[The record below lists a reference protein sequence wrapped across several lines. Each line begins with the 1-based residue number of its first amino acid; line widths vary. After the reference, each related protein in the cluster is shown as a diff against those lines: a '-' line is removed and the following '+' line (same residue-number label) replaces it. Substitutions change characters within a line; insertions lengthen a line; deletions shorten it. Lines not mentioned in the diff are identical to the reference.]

1 MKRDFQEEYQNYIES
16 DMPDLWSRIEPN
28 LREKGGETESGEAGD
43 GNMSLE
49 NREKQEQGKEQ
60 GTDKQKKVIYLL
72 KRVIPVAAC
81 LCALAIGIRVI
92 GVSKRSFIM
101 MDRESANAPEYEEET
116 ESASEPEEDAGMAYE
131 EEMES
136 VDEAAE
142 EPAAAGEGIAADES
156 FDVTDDMDDAVSES
170 AAPAEAPME
179 TAGAEETAG
188 IYGDTAEG
196 TKTNGM
202 AETGEAVIVEGAV
215 LSKIAVAS
223 EEMQE
228 EGYAYAYT
236 FRLEDNSRLVV
247 YLTNDQCRELE
258 ESGVEIRRQAVY
270 KLSVFPMKTNESMGE
285 TAVGEGFLENLEKLP

>member
-16 DMPDLWSRIEPN
+16 DMPNLWSRIEPN
-28 LREKGGETESGEAGD
+28 LREKGGKT
-43 GNMSLE
+43 E
-49 NREKQEQGKEQ
+49 NREEQEQGKEQ

-81 LCALAIGIRVI
+81 LCAVVIGIRVM
-92 GVSKRSFIM
+92 GVSKCSFIM
-101 MDRESANAPEYEEET
+101 MDMESANAPEYEEET

-142 EPAAAGEGIAADES
+142 EPAAVGEGIAADES
-156 FDVTDDMDDAVSES
+156 FDVTDDMDDAMNES
-170 AAPAEAPME
+170 AAPAETEAPME
-179 TAGAEETAG
+179 TVETEETAG
-188 IYGDTAEG
+188 IYGDAAEG
-196 TKTNGM
+196 TQANGIV
-202 AETGEAVIVEGAV
+202 ETGEAVMVEGAV

-258 ESGVEIRRQAVY
+258 ENGVEIRRQAVY